1 MLNEIIGG
9 SDQHIRV
16 VREVPKTNVAPG
28 AEEASDSPCLVVMIY
43 TEPQPSKVGLA
54 ANGAAVVLG
63 FELLVIVGDGQA
75 VAAEGVFK
83 GL

>member
-1 MLNEIIGG
+1 MLNEIVGG
-9 SDQHIRV
+9 LDQHLGI

-28 AEEASDSPCLVVMIY
+28 AEEPSYGPCLVVMIY
-43 TEPQPSKVGLA
+43 TEPQPSKVRLA
-54 ANGAAVVLG
+54 ANGAAIVLG

-75 VAAEGVFK
+75 VAAKGVFK